1 MINLVSIIL
10 ILASVGLF
18 WGFIN
23 PTYTANTGSSENT
36 GKSIKELQVE
46 EQDYQDAITKT
57 KEIERI
63 RDSLNDKFKTIQK
76 SDVDKLSKLL
86 PDHIDSVRLIIDINN
101 IGNRFGMSLR
111 NISLSVSGAEKG
123 KTAAEVRQSS
133 EVGSSLGGFAAG
145 IIGPDDKKFGSA
157 QLTFSVSGSYE
168 NFVQFLR
175 EMERSLRIVDV
186 TSLSFKASGSADSF
200 GTGSKANS
208 FLNMSKVPTKVSVG
222 DNYEYTMTIRTYY
235 LK

>member
-1 MINLVSIIL
+1 MANLVSIIL

-18 WGFIN
+18 LGYIN
-23 PTYTANTGSSENT
+23 PTYTADTGSLENT
-36 GKSIKELQVE
+36 KKSVKELQVE
-46 EQDYQDAITKT
+46 EKDYQDAINKT

-101 IGNRFGMSLR
+101 IANRFGMSLR
-111 NISLSVSGAEKG
+111 NISLSVSGAEKV
-123 KTAAEVRQSS
+123 KTTTPASQTSEVRAPGNS
-133 EVGSSLGGFAAG
+133 ATG

-157 QLTFSVSGSYE
+157 QLTFSVFGSYE
-168 NFVQFLR
+168 NFAQFLR

-186 TSLSFKASGSADSF
+186 TSLSFKASGSTESF
-200 GTGSKANS
+200 GAGSKANN
-208 FLNMSKVPTKVSVG
+208 FLNTSKVPTKISVG